1 MTNFERMKSMT
12 QEEMAHELAL
22 IASWDR
28 KEYKKAINTI
38 GLEQFMNKRLQSEV
52 TPKMQ
57 LKENEDDA

>member
-1 MTNFERMKSMT
+1 MTNFERMKSMA

-38 GLEQFMNKRLQSEV
+38 GLEPFMNKWLQSEA

>member
-12 QEEMAHELAL
+12 QEEMAHELGL

-38 GLEQFMNKRLQSEV
+38 GLEPFMKKWLQSDAE
-52 TPKMQ
+52 PQMR
-57 LKENEDDA
+57 LKENEEDA